1 MKFIF
6 SVSLVF
12 TPISKYHRAC
22 LYLYFKGIKQWIF
35 GFGSSKFGILRYHLN
50 QTHIQVH
57 LSFSTSES
65 TCYHFF
71 RSGSHLRLIYWSDS
85 ISIEFWTDETFKK
98 TVFLSFPLSLL
109 NLGLKNP
116 FQGYEWWWI
125 QIFKK
130 MPTKFS
136 DSK

>member
-1 MKFIF
+1 MVYQLLMFLRGQLGSQSFQIEGQLIGHKFDHKENRINILKTICKSQTNPLNCQRCDVKFIF

-71 RSGSHLRLIYWSDS
+71 RSGSHLRLIY
-85 ISIEFWTDETFKK
+85 
-98 TVFLSFPLSLL
+98 
-109 NLGLKNP
+109 
-116 FQGYEWWWI
+116 
-125 QIFKK
+125 
-130 MPTKFS
+130 
-136 DSK
+136 